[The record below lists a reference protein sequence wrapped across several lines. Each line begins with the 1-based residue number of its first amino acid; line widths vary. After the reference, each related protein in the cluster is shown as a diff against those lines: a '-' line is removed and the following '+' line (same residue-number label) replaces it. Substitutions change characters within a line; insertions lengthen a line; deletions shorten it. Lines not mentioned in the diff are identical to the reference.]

1 MRLTLSFSARLGAV
15 MAAGHCAA
23 ALFAWTALPAL
34 AAAFASVA
42 LGLSAWDVWRRQVSR
57 SAPAAVIELSLDGQ
71 GASLRYRDGRIE
83 SGPVVSR
90 FVSPVLVLLA
100 VRPEGRWW
108 ALPVAI
114 LPDATGEDAHR
125 RLRTWLKW
133 GPPRAD
139 NPGSV

>member
-1 MRLTLSFSARLGAV
+1 MRLTLGFSARLGAV
-15 MAAGHCAA
+15 MGAGHSAA
-23 ALFAWTALPAL
+23 ALLAWIALPAPAAVL
-34 AAAFASVA
+34 ATIV
-42 LGLSAWDVWRRQVSR
+42 LTLSAWDVWRRQVTR
-57 SAPAAVIELSLDGQ
+57 SGPAAVIEVLLNGQ
-71 GASLRYRDGRIE
+71 GASLRHRDGRIE

-100 VRPEGRWW
+100 IRPEGRRW
-108 ALPVAI
+108 AVPVAI
-114 LPDATGEDAHR
+114 LPDASGEDAHR